1 LKKLAWFLL
10 HNKEKV
16 KHALKSELTQLS
28 ATQLQH
34 LNKKPRDGYEPPRVI
49 LKKKV

>member
-1 LKKLAWFLL
+1 LKDLAWFLL
-10 HNKEKV
+10 NDKEKA

-34 LNKKPRDGYEPPRVI
+34 LNKKPCDGKEPPKVI
-49 LKKKV
+49 QKKGV